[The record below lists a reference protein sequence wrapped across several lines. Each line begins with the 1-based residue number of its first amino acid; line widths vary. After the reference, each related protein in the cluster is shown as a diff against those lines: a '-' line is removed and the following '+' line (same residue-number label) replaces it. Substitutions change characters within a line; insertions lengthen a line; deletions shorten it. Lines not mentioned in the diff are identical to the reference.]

1 MDRLLRQQ
9 LEAIARDRRSGA
21 AQLAL
26 RAVTDLQS
34 WLRRHPKPT
43 EQELLDIARALL
55 HAQPSMA
62 PLLRLANDVA
72 LAADA
77 EDASRAFPFSLSQL
91 HKALVSAP
99 GKIANHF
106 WRALPRHPDR
116 FMTYSYSSTV
126 LKALVRAR
134 SRIRI
139 VYCSESRP
147 GYEGRTMASKLARA
161 GIWVCLKTDAA
172 LFSMAPFGHLVLGA
186 DKVLRNGFENKIGT
200 DVLVERAHRGAIK
213 GHMRKMRF
221 WVLADTT
228 KFWPESVN
236 AMSPFW
242 KLIQGPHAEVWKEAP
257 KGLWVSNNYFCGVRF
272 FSPMRILTERGWMTP
287 KQVRGYLKNI
297 RISPRLKELA
307 N

>member
-1 MDRLLRQQ
+1 PFSPLFLPTSP
-9 LEAIARDRRSGA
+9 APPHPHSFPTRRSSD
-21 AQLAL
+21 LV
-26 RAVTDLQS
+26 VTDLQS

-126 LKALVRAR
+126 LKALVR
-134 SRIRI
+134 
-139 VYCSESRP
+139 E
-147 GYEGRTMASKLARA
+147 
-161 GIWVCLKTDAA
+161 
-172 LFSMAPFGHLVLGA
+172 
-186 DKVLRNGFENKIGT
+186 
-200 DVLVERAHRGAIK
+200 
-213 GHMRKMRF
+213 
-221 WVLADTT
+221 
-228 KFWPESVN
+228 
-236 AMSPFW
+236 
-242 KLIQGPHAEVWKEAP
+242 
-257 KGLWVSNNYFCGVRF
+257 
-272 FSPMRILTERGWMTP
+272 
-287 KQVRGYLKNI
+287 
-297 RISPRLKELA
+297 
-307 N
+307 